1 MPILDETI
9 ERNSSLSAI
18 VPSAVVD
25 PTDLTARK
33 SELADLRFEIILRAR
48 WEASD
53 NVESERK
60 VQLRD
65 DLGQLRQRYS
75 EKIDEI
81 AMTFGV
87 PQAMAA
93 QADVEK
99 NVTVPRGTK
108 LPGNERTRA
117 PRDIR

>member
-1 MPILDETI
+1 LSIPILDETI

-48 WEASD
+48 WESSD
-53 NVESERK
+53 NVQSERK
-60 VQLRD
+60 AQLQD
-65 DLGQLRQRYS
+65 DLVQLRQRYS

-87 PQAMAA
+87 AQAMEA
-93 QADVEK
+93 QTDVEK
-99 NVTVPRGTK
+99 NVTVPRGVKPPGK
-108 LPGNERTRA
+108 LQVSN
-117 PRDIR
+117 